1 MKRPVVPLGYISEMK
16 GKEMKERKWLLAAT
30 MTCNVFLAAQASAVQ
45 PTETDYYW
53 EPPIVLS
60 ASRLMQP
67 LSEAPAAIT
76 VIDQEMI
83 EASGFTEIAD
93 LLRLVPG
100 FQVGLST
107 SNSTIAATYHG
118 QSDSLPRRM
127 EVLVDGRSVYIS
139 MLSMDWN
146 DLGVALDDID
156 RIEVVRGPSSPIFGA
171 NAFIATVNIITRPR
185 YSDPGWYARATIG
198 SRGTRSGM
206 LRNTG
211 SMAGID
217 YRLSLG
223 YDQTDGFAGRN
234 DKKLVRSI
242 NLRGW
247 HDLSNTDVLDFKI
260 GFRNGPIGRGDID
273 IIHKP
278 NVGSDAV
285 ESNHQQLRWTRA
297 LGMGRDTSVQFY
309 HQYRR
314 QEDNTTSGLLSDI
327 LSVAP
332 GAIPVL
338 YPGHVDEVIRTGIFD
353 STDERYDLE
362 WQINDS
368 SSDRLQWMAGAGMR
382 LDRFKSLI
390 LLGQKDFVEDRSGR
404 IFANAVYR
412 LDDGWLL
419 NAGGMLEHGDTLD
432 KEFSWRLALNYLLSP
447 NHTLRGSFTRSIR
460 KNGLL
465 GEHGALGLYFNNGD
479 PIDVFGYSP
488 GGIKPEVMHA
498 WELGWL
504 SHWFD
509 RKITLDVKAFREEIL
524 REITGAPGLAPEP
537 YPTGALVIGN
547 GGGVNITGLEGQL
560 QYRPAPGTLAALQ
573 FSLANA
579 EDRFDLAST
588 GLASREGR
596 TPKKTISLL
605 LAHTL
610 GNDVQLSM
618 GYYHVDK
625 MRWEGPV
632 EVALGK
638 PPVPAYNR
646 VDVRV
651 AKKLRWPGQDVLLE
665 LIAQNIGNDAYTE
678 FRADNQFETRYFLR
692 ASVQFH

>member
-1 MKRPVVPLGYISEMK
+1 MKV
-16 GKEMKERKWLLAAT
+16 MKERKFLLVAT
-30 MTCNVFLAAQASAVQ
+30 MTCNVFLAAQASAAQ
-45 PTETDYYW
+45 PTETDFFW

-67 LSEAPAAIT
+67 LSEAPAAVT
-76 VIDQEMI
+76 VIDREMI
-83 EASGFTEIAD
+83 EASGFIEIAD

-107 SNSTIAATYHG
+107 SNSTVAATYHG

-127 EVLVDGRSVYIS
+127 EVLVDGRSVYLS
-139 MLSMDWN
+139 MLSVDWN

-185 YSDPGWYARATIG
+185 YSDPGWYARATVD

-206 LRNTG
+206 LRNVG
-211 SMAGID
+211 SMAGVD

-223 YDQTDGFAGRN
+223 YDQTDGFEGRN

-242 NLRGW
+242 NLHGW
-247 HDLSNTDVLDFKI
+247 RDLDNTDVLDFKL
-260 GFRNGPIGRGDID
+260 GFRNGPIGRGDVD
-273 IIHKP
+273 VMYRP

-285 ESNHQQLRWTRA
+285 ESNHQQLRWTRV

-314 QEDNTTSGLLSDI
+314 LEDNATSGLLSDI

-338 YPGHVDEVIRTGIFD
+338 YPGHTDEVIRTGMYD
-353 STDERYDLE
+353 NTDERYDLE

-390 LLGQKDFVEDRSGR
+390 LLGQQDFVEDRSGR
-404 IFANAVYR
+404 IFANAAYH
-412 LDDGWLL
+412 LDDRWLL

-432 KEFSWRLALNYLLSP
+432 KQFSWRLALNYLLSP

-465 GEHGALGLYFNNGD
+465 GEHGALGLYFSNGD

-488 GGIKPEVMHA
+488 GGIEPEVMHA

-504 SHWFD
+504 SHWFNH
-509 RKITLDVKAFREEIL
+509 KMTLDVKAFREEIL
-524 REITGAPGLAPEP
+524 REITAFPGLAPEP
-537 YPTGALVIGN
+537 YPTGALVIAN

-579 EDRFDLAST
+579 EDRFDPAST
-588 GLASREGR
+588 GQASREGR
-596 TPKKTISLL
+596 TPHKTISLL
-605 LAHTL
+605 LAHTFD
-610 GNDVQLSM
+610 NDIQLSM

-625 MRWEGPV
+625 MRWEGPG

-638 PPVPAYNR
+638 PPVPAYDR

-651 AKKLRWPGQDVLLE
+651 AKKLRWPGQDILLE
-665 LIAQNIGNDAYTE
+665 LIAQNIGNDAYAE

-692 ASVQFH
+692 ASAQFR

>member
-1 MKRPVVPLGYISEMK
+1 MKVMEEG
-16 GKEMKERKWLLAAT
+16 KWLLAAS
-30 MTCNVFLAAQASAVQ
+30 MTCNLFFAAQASAAK
-45 PTETDYYW
+45 PTETDFFW

-76 VIDQEMI
+76 VIDRKMI
-83 EASGFTEIAD
+83 EASGFTEVAD

-100 FQVGLST
+100 FQVALST
-107 SNSTIAATYHG
+107 SRSTTAATYHG

-127 EVLVDGRSVYIS
+127 EVLVDGRSVYGS
-139 MLSMDWN
+139 VLSVDWN

-185 YSDPGWYARATIG
+185 YSDPGWYARATVG

-206 LRNTG
+206 LRN
-211 SMAGID
+211 AGNLAGFD

-223 YDQTDGFAGRN
+223 YDQNDGFEGRN
-234 DKKLVRSI
+234 DEKLVRSI

-247 HDLSNTDVLDFKI
+247 HDLNNTDVLDFKI

-273 IIHKP
+273 ILYRS
-278 NVGSDAV
+278 NVGSNAV
-285 ESNHQQLRWTRA
+285 ESNHQQLSWTRA
-297 LGMGRDTSVQFY
+297 LEMGRDTSVQFY

-314 QEDNTTSGLLSDI
+314 EEDSVTSGLLSDI
-327 LSVAP
+327 LGVTP
-332 GAIPVL
+332 GTIPAL
-338 YPGHVDEVIRTGIFD
+338 YPGHTNEVIHTGVYD
-353 STDERYDLE
+353 YAEERYDLE

-368 SSDRLQWMAGAGMR
+368 SSDRLQWMAGAGLR
-382 LDRFKSLI
+382 LDRMESQI
-390 LLGQKDFVEDRSGR
+390 ILGQKDYVEDRSSR
-404 IFANAVYR
+404 VFANAAYH
-412 LDDGWLL
+412 LDDRWLL

-432 KEFSWRLALNYLLSP
+432 HELSWRLSLNYLLSP
-447 NHTLRGSFTRSIR
+447 NHTLRGGFTRSIR

-465 GEHGALGLYFNNGD
+465 GEHAAIGIYFDNGD

-488 GGIKPEVMHA
+488 PGIEPEVMHA

-504 SHWFD
+504 SHWLD
-509 RKITLDVKAFREEIL
+509 HKLTLDVKAFREEIV
-524 REITGAPGLAPEP
+524 REITSVPGLAPEP
-537 YPTGALVIGN
+537 YPTGALITTN

-560 QYRPAPGTLAALQ
+560 QYRPDSATLASLQ

-579 EDRFDLAST
+579 EDRFDPAST
-588 GLASREGR
+588 GQASREGR
-596 TPKKTISLL
+596 TPHKTISLL
-605 LAHTL
+605 LAHTFD
-610 GNDVQLSM
+610 NDIQLSM

-638 PPVPAYNR
+638 LPIPAYNR
-646 VDVRV
+646 VDVRA
-651 AKKLRWPGQDVLLE
+651 AKKLRWPGQDILLE
-665 LIAQNIGNDAYTE
+665 LIAQNIGNGAYAE
-678 FRADNQFETRYFLR
+678 FRTDNQFETRYFLR
-692 ASVQFH
+692 ASAQFR

>member
-1 MKRPVVPLGYISEMK
+1 MA
-16 GKEMKERKWLLAAT
+16 MKERKWLLVTT
-30 MTCNVFLAAQASAVQ
+30 MTCNVFFATQASAAD
-45 PTETDYYW
+45 PTEMDFFW

-60 ASRLMQP
+60 ASRLKQP
-67 LSEAPAAIT
+67 LSQAPAAIT
-76 VIDQEMI
+76 VIDREMI
-83 EASGFTEIAD
+83 ETSGFTEIAD

-100 FQVGLST
+100 FQVSLGT
-107 SNSTIAATYHG
+107 SRSAIAATYHG

-127 EVLVDGRSVYIS
+127 EVLVDGRSVYGS
-139 MLSMDWN
+139 VLSVDWN

-185 YSDPGWYARATIG
+185 YSDPGLYASATAS

-206 LRNTG
+206 LRHTG
-211 SMAGID
+211 SMAGFD

-223 YDQTDGFAGRN
+223 YDQTDGFQGRN
-234 DKKLVRSI
+234 DEKLVRSM

-247 HDLSNTDVLDFKI
+247 HDLNNTDVLDFKI
-260 GFRNGPIGRGDID
+260 GFRNGPIGRGGVD
-273 IIHKP
+273 IISRP
-278 NVGSDAV
+278 NAGFNEV
-285 ESNHQQLRWTRA
+285 ESNYQQLSWTRA

-314 QEDNTTSGLLSDI
+314 EEDNATSGLLSSI

-332 GAIPVL
+332 GTIPTR
-338 YPGHVDEVIRTGIFD
+338 YPGHTDEVIRTGMFD
-353 STDERYDLE
+353 YTDERYDLE

-368 SSDRLQWMAGAGMR
+368 SSDRLQWMAGAGTR
-382 LDRFKSLI
+382 LDRLQSRI
-390 LLGQKDFVEDRSGR
+390 LLGRKDFVEDRSGR
-404 IFANAVYR
+404 IFANAAYR
-412 LDDGWLL
+412 LDDRWLL
-419 NAGGMLEHGDTLD
+419 NAGGMLEHGDALD
-432 KEFSWRLALNYLLSP
+432 MEFSWRMALNYLLSP

-460 KNGLL
+460 KNGLF
-465 GEHGALGLYFNNGD
+465 GERTALGLYFSNGD
-479 PIDVFGYSP
+479 PIDVLGYSP

-498 WELGWL
+498 WEFGWR
-504 SHWFD
+504 SHWLD
-509 RKITLDVKAFREEIL
+509 HKMTLDVKAFREEIL
-524 REITGAPGLAPEP
+524 REITSYSGRAPEP
-537 YPTGALVIGN
+537 YPTTGALVIGN

-560 QYRPAPGTLAALQ
+560 QYRPAPGTLASMQ

-579 EDRFDLAST
+579 EDRFNPAGT

-596 TPKKTISLL
+596 TPLKTISLL

-610 GNDVQLSM
+610 SNDVQLSL

-625 MRWEGPV
+625 MRWEGPG
-632 EVALGK
+632 EVAVGK
-638 PPVPAYNR
+638 PPVPAYDR

-665 LIAQNIGNDAYTE
+665 LIAQNIGNHAYTE
-678 FRADNQFETRYFLR
+678 FRAENQFETRYFLR
-692 ASVQFH
+692 ASTQFR